1 VLILRNPLTASFA
14 AVLAAGALIAGC
26 GGDDDDDGGSAG
38 GAGGNSQTLRMAL
51 GAEPPSL
58 DPGLATD
65 ITSFYVIQA
74 LMDPLVQL
82 DDELEPAPAI
92 AESWEVTDDGKTVT
106 FALRDD
112 ASWTNGDPV
121 TAGDFEYAWKRA
133 IAPET
138 AAGYAYQFFGISGA
152 AEFNGCDS
160 AKADCAAL
168 RDEVGVSALD
178 DRTLEVKLTSSQPW
192 FVAQAAHLSFLP
204 VHRATVE
211 RFGEKWTEPKT
222 IVTNGPFRLT
232 KWNHDELLTLE
243 RWPDWRESDTVPL
256 ERIQMKIIPQAT
268 TAIQAFEAGEIDVCL
283 EQPTCIPIGDF
294 DRVKET
300 PEFDEFPA
308 LLTTYLG
315 VNVKNVPLEVRRAL
329 ALAIDRT
336 ALIENVTHTGTP
348 ATSFTPKGMPGFEE
362 IVQDFISPEA
372 DLERAR
378 AELGNAKPGRLT
390 VFAPSDELSRETL
403 VAIQAM
409 WRELGIESEIKTQEW
424 AQFLEFLGPPPN
436 DAVDLFNIGWIGDY
450 VDDINFLELWTCGS
464 GNNPTNYC
472 DPAYDRIIDEARSTP
487 EDAARHE
494 LYARAEAMLTGPEG
508 AFPLIPLGW
517 ATAPILRRET
527 VHGLE
532 LNLLGQFDWTKISIG
547 GSD

>member
-106 FALRDD
+106 FALRED

-121 TAGDFEYAWKRA
+121 TAADFEYAWKRA

-168 RDEVGVSALD
+168 RDEVGVTALD

-308 LLTTYLG
+308 LLTTLSSG
-315 VNVKNVPLEVRRAL
+315 SNRRSRRRSGRSSSSSSARRRTTPSTSSTSAGSATTSTTSTSSSSGRAGPGTTRRTTAIPPTTGSSTRRARRP
-329 ALAIDRT
+329 RT
-336 ALIENVTHTGTP
+336 RRGTSS
-348 ATSFTPKGMPGFEE
+348 T
-362 IVQDFISPEA
+362 
-372 DLERAR
+372 R
-378 AELGNAKPGRLT
+378 GR
-390 VFAPSDELSRETL
+390 
-403 VAIQAM
+403 
-409 WRELGIESEIKTQEW
+409 
-424 AQFLEFLGPPPN
+424 
-436 DAVDLFNIGWIGDY
+436 
-450 VDDINFLELWTCGS
+450 
-464 GNNPTNYC
+464 
-472 DPAYDRIIDEARSTP
+472 
-487 EDAARHE
+487 
-494 LYARAEAMLTGPEG
+494 
-508 AFPLIPLGW
+508 
-517 ATAPILRRET
+517 RRC
-527 VHGLE
+527 
-532 LNLLGQFDWTKISIG
+532 
-547 GSD
+547 